1 MRSDTLLVELED
13 LMPRFGYRIRK
24 EKGNFRGGSCVLEG
38 EKLIMVNRN
47 LPLDTQIASLARLI
61 HGMDHSSL
69 FIKPQVRQA
78 LEEIWARYAD
88 RTEPGLD
95 FDGEP

>member
-1 MRSDTLLVELED
+1 MKSDKMLVELEE

-38 EKLIMVNRN
+38 ERLIMVNRN
-47 LPLDTQIASLARLI
+47 LPVDTQIASLARLI
-61 HGMDHSSL
+61 HGMDHAAM

-78 LEEIWARYAD
+78 LEEIWVRYAD
-88 RTEPGLD
+88 RVEPSLE
-95 FDGEP
+95 FDDES

>member
-1 MRSDTLLVELED
+1 MRSDKLLVELEE

-24 EKGNFRGGSCVLEG
+24 EKGSFRGGSCVLEG

-47 LPLDTQIASLARLI
+47 LPVDTQIASLAHLI
-61 HGMDHSSL
+61 HAMDHAAM

-78 LEEIWARYAD
+78 LEEIWGRYAD
-88 RTEPGLD
+88 RVEPGLV
-95 FDGEP
+95 FDEEP

>member
-1 MRSDTLLVELED
+1 MLVELEE

-38 EKLIMVNRN
+38 ERLIMVNRN
-47 LPLDTQIASLARLI
+47 LPVDTQIASLARLI
-61 HGMDHSSL
+61 HGMDHAAM

-78 LEEIWARYAD
+78 LEEIWVRYAD
-88 RTEPGLD
+88 RVEPSLE
-95 FDGEP
+95 FDDES

>member
-1 MRSDTLLVELED
+1 
-13 LMPRFGYRIRK
+13 MPRFGYRIRK
-24 EKGNFRGGSCVLEG
+24 EKGNFRGGSCVMEG

-61 HGMDHSSL
+61 HGMDHASL

>member
-1 MRSDTLLVELED
+1 MKSDKMLVELEE

-38 EKLIMVNRN
+38 ERLIMVNRN
-47 LPLDTQIASLARLI
+47 LPVDTQIASLARLI
-61 HGMDHSSL
+61 HGMDHTAM

-78 LEEIWARYAD
+78 LEEIWVRYAD
-88 RTEPGLD
+88 RVEPSLE
-95 FDGEP
+95 FDDES